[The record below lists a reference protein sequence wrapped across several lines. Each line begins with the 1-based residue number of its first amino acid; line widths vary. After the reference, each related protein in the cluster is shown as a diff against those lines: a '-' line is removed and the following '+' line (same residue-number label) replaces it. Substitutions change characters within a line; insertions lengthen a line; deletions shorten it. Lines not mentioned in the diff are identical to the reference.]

1 MDIQNALKILS
12 DVLGFDCSS
21 FSEVMENG
29 ILQDFFTSE
38 EDAKVAAKKI
48 NALAELLGYEDN
60 TFKAYKRK
68 GYKRKDTGNDNY
80 YEVLSNNETIG
91 SWFER
96 HYTPVE

>member
-12 DVLGFDCSS
+12 DVLGFDCSP
-21 FSEVMENG
+21 FSQVMENG
-29 ILQDFFTSE
+29 ILQAFFTWDE
-38 EDAKVAAKKI
+38 EAKVAAKKI

-68 GYKRKDTGNDNY
+68 GTGNDNY

>member
-1 MDIQNALKILS
+1 MDVQNALKILS

-38 EDAKVAAKKI
+38 EEAKVAAKKI
-48 NALAELLGYEDN
+48 NALAELLGYKDN
-60 TFKAYKRK
+60 TFKAYKCK
-68 GYKRKDTGNDNY
+68 DYKRKGTGNDNY
-80 YEVLSNNETIG
+80 YEVLSNKETIG
-91 SWFER
+91 SWFKR

>member
-1 MDIQNALKILS
+1 MDVQNALKILS

-29 ILQDFFTSE
+29 ILQNFFTAE
-38 EDAKVAAKKI
+38 ENAKVAAKKI

-68 GYKRKDTGNDNY
+68 DTGNY
-80 YEVLSNNETIG
+80 YEVLSNNEATG
-91 SWFER
+91 SWVER

>member
-29 ILQDFFTSE
+29 ILQNFFTSE

-60 TFKAYKRK
+60 TFKVYKRK
-68 GYKRKDTGNDNY
+68 GTGNDNY
-80 YEVLSNNETIG
+80 YEVLSNNEATG

>member
-1 MDIQNALKILS
+1 MDVQNALKILS

-68 GYKRKDTGNDNY
+68 DTGNDNY
-80 YEVLSNNETIG
+80 YEVLSNNETIS
-91 SWFER
+91 SWFKR

>member
-21 FSEVMENG
+21 FSEVMDNG
-29 ILQDFFTSE
+29 ILRSLSSSLE
-38 EDAKVAAKKI
+38 YAKDTAKKL
-48 NALAELLGYEDN
+48 NALAELLGYEHN
-60 TFKAYKRK
+60 TFKAYN
-68 GYKRKDTGNDNY
+68 RKDTGNY
-80 YEVLSNNETIG
+80 YEVLSNNEATG